1 MRLIR
6 HSTQLIVVKL
16 PPNTVVP
23 TWAEGGDFSSIT
35 RTPAE
40 LSIVC
45 DIRSIPLDLPRPEPW
60 IRLEVEGPLSFALI
74 GVLAALTVPLA
85 KAGVSVFPIA
95 THDTDHLLIRTRDEQ
110 PAHDA
115 LIAAGHEIVTPGA
128 PPL

>member
-6 HSTQLIVVKL
+6 HSARLTVVKL
-16 PPNTVVP
+16 PPNAAVP
-23 TWAEGGDFSSIT
+23 AWAEGGDFSSIT

-45 DIRSIPLDLPRPEPW
+45 DIRSIPPDLPRPEPW
-60 IRLEVEGPLSFALI
+60 IWLEVEGPLSFSLV

-85 KAGVSVFPIA
+85 EAGVSVFPIA
-95 THDTDHLLIRTRDEQ
+95 THDTDHLLVRVRQESQ
-110 PAHDA
+110 AVEA
-115 LIAAGHEIVTPGA
+115 LTDAGHVIVNAEA